1 VTAARAAARI
11 VPGGDGATSASAS
24 SGAFPTL
31 DDVRAAARRLE
42 AVVQRT
48 ALRRSGALSELAG
61 VDVHLK
67 LEGSQRT
74 GSFKLRG
81 AYNVV
86 ALLSAEE
93 RARGLVTASA
103 GNHGQGV
110 AWAARRMGTRAVVFV
125 PEGAP
130 EGKQRCI
137 ARFGAELRRVAGGFD
152 HAHAAAVAFAAESGA
167 VFVSAFSDPAVTA
180 GQGTVAL
187 ELFDQLPGVR
197 TIVAPV
203 GGGGL
208 IGGIGV
214 VARALGQGVR
224 VVGVQTDETAAMHA
238 SLAAGR
244 PTSTHYGPT
253 LCEGLSGDVD
263 ERALALARVVVDE
276 VVLVSE
282 DAVRRAIRWLHEE
295 EGVVAEGSA
304 AVGVAALREG
314 AVRGLEGPVA
324 VVLTGSN
331 IDAARLVPILLGD

>member
-1 VTAARAAARI
+1 
-11 VPGGDGATSASAS
+11 
-24 SGAFPTL
+24 
-31 DDVRAAARRLE
+31 VRRTPLE
-42 AVVQRT
+42 
-48 ALRRSGALSELAG
+48 RSDALSEIAG
-61 VDVHLK
+61 ADVHLK
-67 LEGSQRT
+67 LEGMQRT

-81 AYNVV
+81 GYNVV
-86 ALLSAEE
+86 ALLPPEE

-110 AWAARRMGTRAVVFV
+110 ALAARMLGARAVVFV
-125 PEGAP
+125 PESAP
-130 EGKQRCI
+130 EGKKRRI
-137 ARFGAELRRVAGGFD
+137 ARFGAELRCVPGSYDDAQAAG
-152 HAHAAAVAFAAESGA
+152 AAFAAESGA
-167 VFVSAFSDPAVTA
+167 VFVSAFGDPALAA

-187 ELFDQLPGVR
+187 EIFDELPGVR

-203 GGGGL
+203 GGGSL
-208 IGGIGV
+208 LGGIGV
-214 VARALGQGVR
+214 VARALGDVR

-244 PTSTHYGPT
+244 PTSTRYGPT

-263 ERALALARVVVDE
+263 ERALALAREVVDE

-282 DAVRRAIRWLHEE
+282 DAVRRAIRWLYVE

-304 AVGVAALREG
+304 AVAAAALLEG

-331 IDAARLVPILLGD
+331 LDAARLAPILAGE